1 MTDYEN
7 TFQGLPADIKKRATI
22 LAYLKEALQHKEA
35 QDLAKTKENEVY
47 AAIKEGENNLEITEK
62 YFKKLVAFAYDE
74 EKKMKA
80 LKELE
85 EAKEGLEL
93 LGLVKAEESGS
104 LFG

>member
-7 TFQGLPADIKKRATI
+7 TFQGLPADIKKRATV

-47 AAIKEGENNLEITEK
+47 AAIKDSEDSLEVTQK
-62 YFKKLVAFAYDE
+62 YFKKLVAFAYDPDN
-74 EKKMKA
+74 KTQA

-104 LFG
+104 LFD

>member
-35 QDLAKTKENEVY
+35 KALAKTKEDEVY
-47 AAIKEGENNLEITEK
+47 ATIKEGENNLEVTEQ
-62 YFKKLVAFAYDE
+62 YFKDLVAFVYE
-74 EKKMKA
+74 KEKKMKV
-80 LKELE
+80 LKKLE
-85 EAKEGLEL
+85 AAKEGSEL

-104 LFG
+104 LFD